1 MFEYETITR
10 RETILYILCSIILL
24 LMIMLVCSFIYT
36 NERDNAYVESRRQ
49 FNESVMNNARENN

>member
-1 MFEYETITR
+1 MTRYEIT
-10 RETILYILCSIILL
+10 LYILGIT
-24 LMIMLVCSFIYT
+24 IMSLIVILVCSFIYT